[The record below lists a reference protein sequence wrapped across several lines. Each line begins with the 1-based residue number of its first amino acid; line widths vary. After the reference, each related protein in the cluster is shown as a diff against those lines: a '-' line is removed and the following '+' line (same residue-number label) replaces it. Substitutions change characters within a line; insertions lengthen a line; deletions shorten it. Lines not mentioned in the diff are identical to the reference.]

1 MLYRAFLFCWCKDT
15 VILPKTHYIG
25 NIVILSDLFV
35 HSYFATLSISFPV
48 LAAKIRRFPILCKV
62 FHLSKSG
69 LSKYYTQFCMIVLHY
84 HSLEPKLTP
93 IIKKSC

>member
-1 MLYRAFLFCWCKDT
+1 MPCSAFLFCWCKDT

-48 LAAKIRRFPILCKV
+48 LAAKIRRFPILRKV

-69 LSKYYTQFCMIVLHY
+69 LSNYYTQFCMIVLHC

-93 IIKKSC
+93 IIIKSC